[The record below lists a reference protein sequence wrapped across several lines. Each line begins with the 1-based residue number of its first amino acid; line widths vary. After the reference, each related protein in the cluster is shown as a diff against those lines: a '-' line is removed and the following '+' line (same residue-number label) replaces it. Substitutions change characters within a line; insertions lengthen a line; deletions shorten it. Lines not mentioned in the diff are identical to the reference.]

1 MNRSWILHHLEEAQE
16 ALQALIRD
24 IKADNEFNFSDY
36 LIDMEH
42 LYNHLNTAWNSR
54 DVDERH
60 VRESVEEDFYRW
72 RKFPADIHL

>member
-1 MNRSWILHHLEEAQE
+1 MQRPQK
-16 ALQALIRD
+16 ALQALIAD
-24 IKADNEFNFSDY
+24 IKEDDQFNFSDCVT
-36 LIDMEH
+36 DMEH

-54 DVDERH
+54 DVDEQR